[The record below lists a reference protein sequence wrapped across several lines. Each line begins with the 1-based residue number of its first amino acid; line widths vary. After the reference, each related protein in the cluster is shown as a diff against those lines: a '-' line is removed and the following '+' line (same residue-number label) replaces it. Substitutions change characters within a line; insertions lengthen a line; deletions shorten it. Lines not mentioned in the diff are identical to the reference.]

1 MIKKALRLILISPFI
16 GLFIVFI
23 SNQYVEKS
31 TEEYLFEAVSD
42 VPEVDVALVLGTS
55 AKNVW
60 GSTNIFFRHRM
71 DAAASLYRSGKVK
84 HLLLSGDNHTRSY
97 NEPEAMRKALM
108 ARGIP
113 AHAIT
118 LDFAGFRT
126 FDSVVRAKRVF
137 GQKKVIVVSQP
148 FHNSRAVF
156 IARRKGI
163 QAWGYNAQRVSTRV
177 SPKTYIREY
186 FARVKAVLDVHVLGT
201 KPKFLGKREVIR
213 LS

>member
-1 MIKKALRLILISPFI
+1 MIISPFV
-16 GLFIVFI
+16 GLLIIFV

-31 TEEYLFEAVSD
+31 TEDFLFEKAAD

-55 AKNVW
+55 AKNSW
-60 GSTNIFFRHRM
+60 GSTNIFFKNRM
-71 DAAASLYRSGKVK
+71 DAAAFLYKSGKVK

-108 ARGIP
+108 ARGVP

-126 FDSVVRAKRVF
+126 FDSVIRAERVF
-137 GQKKVIVVSQP
+137 GQKKFVVVSQP
-148 FHNSRAVF
+148 FHNARAVF

-163 QAWGYNAQRVSTRV
+163 EAWGYNARRVSRRI
-177 SPKTYIREY
+177 SPKTYVREY
-186 FARVKAVLDVHVLGT
+186 FARVKAVLDVHILGT
-201 KPKFLGKREVIR
+201 EPKFLGKKELIQV
-213 LS
+213 S

>member
-1 MIKKALRLILISPFI
+1 MIKKALRLMIISPFV
-16 GLFIVFI
+16 GLLIIFV

-31 TEEYLFEAVSD
+31 TEDFLFEKAAD

-55 AKNVW
+55 AKNSW
-60 GSTNIFFRHRM
+60 GSTNIFFKNRM
-71 DAAASLYRSGKVK
+71 DAAAFLYKSGKVK

-108 ARGIP
+108 ARGVP

-126 FDSVVRAKRVF
+126 FDSVIRAERVF
-137 GQKKVIVVSQP
+137 GQKKFVVVSQP
-148 FHNSRAVF
+148 FHNARAVF

-163 QAWGYNAQRVSTRV
+163 EAWGYNARRVSRRI
-177 SPKTYIREY
+177 SPKTYVREY
-186 FARVKAVLDVHVLGT
+186 FARVKAVLDVHILGT
-201 KPKFLGKREVIR
+201 EPKFLGKKELIQV
-213 LS
+213 S